1 MYERKVVVGFENY
14 LQGGE
19 KVQKKLETDRLILRP
34 FTMDDVA
41 RVQELAGNKDV
52 AKTTLGIPHP
62 YTLEVA
68 KSWIENHPGMV
79 KNGTLPFAIVLRTES
94 VIVGTMTIRV
104 NEAHKKGELA
114 YWVGKEYWGNGYA
127 TEAAKEIVRYSFE
140 DLNLNR
146 VWAMAMSKNP
156 ASVKVMINVG
166 MKKEGVLKQD
176 VIKFGVFEDSDI
188 YGLIKSD
195 YK

>member
-1 MYERKVVVGFENY
+1 MQE
-14 LQGGE
+14 
-19 KVQKKLETDRLILRP
+19 KLETDRLILRP
-34 FTMDDVA
+34 FTLDDA
-41 RVQELAGNKDV
+41 TRVQELAGNKDV

-62 YTLEVA
+62 YSLEAA
-68 KSWIENHPGMV
+68 KSWIKNHPRMIR
-79 KNGTLPFAIVLRTES
+79 NGTYPFAIVLKTES

-127 TEAAKEIVRYSFE
+127 TEAAKEIVRHSFE

-156 ASVKVMINVG
+156 ASIKVMERVG

-176 VIKFGVFEDSDI
+176 IIKSGVFVDSDI
-188 YGLIKSD
+188 YGLIKLD

>member
-1 MYERKVVVGFENY
+1 M
-14 LQGGE
+14 
-19 KVQKKLETDRLILRP
+19 QKKLETDRLILRQ
-34 FTMDDVA
+34 FIMDDAA

-62 YTLEVA
+62 YTIELA
-68 KSWIENHPGMV
+68 KSWIENHPRMV
-79 KNGTLPFAIVLRTES
+79 KDGTLPFAIVLKTES

-104 NEAHKKGELA
+104 NEPHKKGELA

-127 TEAAKEIVRYSFE
+127 TEAAKEIVRHSFE

-176 VIKFGVFEDSDI
+176 IIKLGVFEDSDI